1 MYMKKYVR
9 LTSVLMSFM
18 IVMTLSSCFGKKAM
32 VLPMAV
38 NTVNTVGL
46 SELNLERKDYEVL
59 DRITAEATITYKEIF
74 GGVKI
79 IDDNG
84 ECEVTYKKTKTGL
97 TMSSFKG
104 FFKVGYLH
112 GNHEN
117 ASIST
122 PEDFA
127 RKLATY
133 RLINISNE
141 MGADGIVEPVVS
153 TSVAQEGKNTV
164 IFKTT
169 VSGKAIRLKTN
180 D

>member
-18 IVMTLSSCFGKKAM
+18 IVMTLSSCFGKKAL

-97 TMSSFKG
+97 TMTKFKG

-112 GNHEN
+112 NDHAN
-117 ASIST
+117 ASISN

-127 RKLATY
+127 RKLAIY

-153 TSVAQEGKNTV
+153 TNVVQEDKNTV

>member
-1 MYMKKYVR
+1 MKKYVN
-9 LTSVLMSFM
+9 LAAVLMSFVV
-18 IVMTLSSCFGKKAM
+18 VMTLSSCFGKKAL

-59 DRITAEATITYKEIF
+59 DRITAEASIIYKETS

-79 IDDNG
+79 IDENG
-84 ECEVTYKKTKTGL
+84 ECEVSYKNTKKGQIMTK
-97 TMSSFKG
+97 FKG
-104 FFKVGYLH
+104 IFKVGYLH
-112 GNHEN
+112 NDHAN
-117 ASIST
+117 AGFSN
-122 PEDFA
+122 PEDLA
-127 RKLATY
+127 RKLAVY

-141 MGADGIVEPVVS
+141 MGADGIIEPVVS
-153 TSVAQEGKNTV
+153 TNVAQQDNNTV

>member
-1 MYMKKYVR
+1 
-9 LTSVLMSFM
+9 
-18 IVMTLSSCFGKKAM
+18 MTK
-32 VLPMAV
+32 
-38 NTVNTVGL
+38 
-46 SELNLERKDYEVL
+46 
-59 DRITAEATITYKEIF
+59 
-74 GGVKI
+74 
-79 IDDNG
+79 
-84 ECEVTYKKTKTGL
+84 
-97 TMSSFKG
+97 FKG

-112 GNHEN
+112 NDHAN
-117 ASIST
+117 ASISN

-127 RKLATY
+127 RKLAIY

-153 TSVAQEGKNTV
+153 TNVVQEDKNTV